1 MKICRFAILGGNVA
15 LLDHLHGAAINLSD
29 QILLTMKAV
38 VLASLLSSVA
48 AFAPA
53 QQRAATSSL
62 AASAELEGM
71 VGVDLETGKKI
82 VSATTCHEGEQGRRA
97 RANSC
102 EMR

>member
-1 MKICRFAILGGNVA
+1 VLCQQPA
-15 LLDHLHGAAINLSD
+15 LLAPEQSIFPHS
-29 QILLTMKAV
+29 ILFTMKAV
-38 VLASLLSSVA
+38 VLASLLGSVA

-82 VSATTCHEGEQGRRA
+82 VSKSA
-97 RANSC
+97 
-102 EMR
+102 